1 MLEWVAIC
9 FSNVW
14 KWKAKVKSLS
24 HVRLLATP
32 WTAAY
37 RAPLS
42 MGFSRQEYWSGVPL
56 PSLTHI
62 YYLALYRKSPN
73 SCSSLY
79 QNIYF
84 PEQYALVQETQV
96 GRKTENKRRGLPCC
110 SSGWESVLQ
119 RRRQGLIPRSGRSP
133 AEGNGNALQYSY
145 LGNPMDREAWRATV
159 LRVTKSRIWLSTHTF
174 RLLAF
179 LALWLPQ
186 SNCLIMTSASVVTSS
201 LWHSHL
207 PLTKTLVIQDS

>member
-1 MLEWVAIC
+1 
-9 FSNVW
+9 
-14 KWKAKVKSLS
+14 
-24 HVRLLATP
+24 
-32 WTAAY
+32 
-37 RAPLS
+37 

-56 PSLTHI
+56 PSPTDI

-96 GRKTENKRRGLPCC
+96 GRKRKTENKRRGLPCW

-119 RRRQGLIPRSGRSP
+119 CRRQGLIPRPGRSP

-159 LRVTKSRIWLSTHTF
+159 RGVTKSRI
-174 RLLAF
+174 
-179 LALWLPQ
+179 
-186 SNCLIMTSASVVTSS
+186 
-201 LWHSHL
+201 
-207 PLTKTLVIQDS
+207 

>member
-1 MLEWVAIC
+1 M
-9 FSNVW
+9 
-14 KWKAKVKSLS
+14 KSLS

-133 AEGNGNALQYSY
+133 GGGHGNPLQYSC
-145 LGNPMDREAWRATV
+145 LENTHGQKSQQATV
-159 LRVTKSRIWLSTHTF
+159 HRVTKSWTQLSDFTFTFHFHALVKEIATHPSILAWRIPGMGEPGG
-174 RLLAF
+174 
-179 LALWLPQ
+179 LP
-186 SNCLIMTSASVVTSS
+186 SMGLHRVG
-201 LWHSHL
+201 H
-207 PLTKTLVIQDS
+207 D